1 MLNIVTSL
9 QIEIQKKC
17 SKNHDYLL
25 RRNEGIIDQI
35 IYIIINKSNNQE
47 LGYLS
52 CRSIP
57 CKKKKWVYY

>member
-25 RRNEGIIDQI
+25 RRNEGI
-35 IYIIINKSNNQE
+35 N
-47 LGYLS
+47 
-52 CRSIP
+52 
-57 CKKKKWVYY
+57 